1 MYDAL
6 IELTELSCVL
16 QDWNTAIDK
25 AERTIRRTIYRFTIM
40 KDKPGTQML
49 KAMMSI
55 KDMQHG
61 SVPLNNETRHVHFNH
76 RQFLSSLIDN
86 MNARLFKPSG
96 PEEKI
101 IFSTRSKF
109 LIAPVGQIGFC
120 QIMEEMR

>member
-55 KDMQHG
+55 KDMQRG
-61 SVPLNNETRHVHFNH
+61 SLQYHLTIRLA
-76 RQFLSSLIDN
+76 LSISTSDN
-86 MNARLFKPSG
+86 SY
-96 PEEKI
+96 
-101 IFSTRSKF
+101 
-109 LIAPVGQIGFC
+109 
-120 QIMEEMR
+120 

>member
-40 KDKPGTQML
+40 KDKLRTQML

-86 MNARLFKPSG
+86 MNARLFKFQTIRTRG
-96 PEEKI
+96 KNNFLDEVKI
-101 IFSTRSKF
+101 LDCSSW
-109 LIAPVGQIGFC
+109 PV
-120 QIMEEMR
+120 